1 MPIMMLASDLR
12 FGSVWLNLVKN
23 IGNLKMSSDREM
35 NLAEPNQISKQKQGL
50 SYFFIPNS
58 S

>member
-1 MPIMMLASDLR
+1 MMLASDLR

-35 NLAEPNQISKQKQGL
+35 NLAEPNQISKQKHGL
-50 SYFFIPNS
+50 FIF
-58 S
+58 